1 MMFARILPPWER
13 VTDWR
18 EVGQMLRRIFL
29 EEEGVEEEKEV
40 EEEEQEE
47 EVEELEEAKEEDTL
61 ASKNF
66 IWSSV
71 RNRKEVS

>member
-1 MMFARILPPWER
+1 M
-13 VTDWR
+13 
-18 EVGQMLRRIFL
+18 
-29 EEEGVEEEKEV
+29 EEEEVEEEKEV
-40 EEEEQEE
+40 EEEEEE
-47 EVEELEEAKEEDTL
+47 DEVEELEEAKEEDTL

>member
-1 MMFARILPPWER
+1 M
-13 VTDWR
+13 
-18 EVGQMLRRIFL
+18 
-29 EEEGVEEEKEV
+29 
-40 EEEEQEE
+40 EEEEEE
-47 EVEELEEAKEEDTL
+47 EEDEVEELEEAKEEDTL

>member
-29 EEEGVEEEKEV
+29 EEE
-40 EEEEQEE
+40 EEEEED

>member
-1 MMFARILPPWER
+1 M
-13 VTDWR
+13 
-18 EVGQMLRRIFL
+18 
-29 EEEGVEEEKEV
+29 EEEEV
-40 EEEEQEE
+40 EEEQEE